1 MRPRLTLNSQCSLT
15 SLLSAECW
23 DSSPTP
29 ATPCVFLSP
38 NTWVY
43 HFHYK
48 MCCGDEAFLSIMWL
62 SLESRGR
69 GFLHL
74 QLNAHCQMIIPE
86 CVFFAVMSQ
95 PGVKKFTALPLSNL
109 KKFFSVMGIC
119 VSLISEKAG
128 MVHKY
133 TDVPLLLWMACLYC
147 LSLSSGL
154 ILVLLTQGIF

>member
-43 HFHYK
+43 HFHHK

-86 CVFFAVMSQ
+86 CVFSQ
-95 PGVKKFTALPLSNL
+95 LCLNQGWRSSLPCHCQTWKS
-109 KKFFSVMGIC
+109 FSVWWEFACRWFPRKLGWFTNTQMCHCFCEWLVYIVC
-119 VSLISEKAG
+119 LR
-128 MVHKY
+128 
-133 TDVPLLLWMACLYC
+133 LLGLY
-147 LSLSSGL
+147 LSC
-154 ILVLLTQGIF
+154 